1 MFLQS
6 IFVSPVFAV
15 SMLSGAVAAVHLVD
29 ARPEHFTPRHACV
42 VRRRHAPR
50 LPQRAAFR
58 VSARGSVADTISR

>member
-1 MFLQS
+1 
-6 IFVSPVFAV
+6 
-15 SMLSGAVAAVHLVD
+15 MLSGAVAAVHLVD
-29 ARPEHFTPRHACV
+29 DRPERFARRDACV

>member
-29 ARPEHFTPRHACV
+29 DRPEHFAPRDACV

-50 LPQRAAFR
+50 LPQRGVR